1 MTKINIFLFKKERN
15 NKIKLVKQVLSRE
28 DKLIY
33 AINPAYE
40 VYLFQIRIKKKNVS
54 VYEVIKP
61 VSYTHLLLH
70 RHLHKGSADDQS
82 NETNK
87 PTGNHS
93 LVIH

>member
-1 MTKINIFLFKKERN
+1 MTKINIFLFKTQRN

-54 VYEVIKP
+54 VYEVIKH
-61 VSYTHLLLH
+61 YFQQNIYI
-70 RHLHKGSADDQS
+70 KFYKDQ
-82 NETNK
+82 EEYFLK
-87 PTGNHS
+87 
-93 LVIH
+93 IRI

>member
-54 VYEVIKP
+54 VYEVIKH
-61 VSYTHLLLH
+61 YFQQNIYI
-70 RHLHKGSADDQS
+70 KFYKDQ
-82 NETNK
+82 EEYFLK
-87 PTGNHS
+87 
-93 LVIH
+93 IRI

>member
-15 NKIKLVKQVLSRE
+15 NKIKLVKQVLSKE

-54 VYEVIKP
+54 VYEVIKH
-61 VSYTHLLLH
+61 YFQQKIYIRFYKEYFLII
-70 RHLHKGSADDQS
+70 R
-82 NETNK
+82 
-87 PTGNHS
+87 
-93 LVIH
+93 I

>member
-1 MTKINIFLFKKERN
+1 MTKINIFLFKTQRN

-54 VYEVIKP
+54 SMK
-61 VSYTHLLLH
+61 
-70 RHLHKGSADDQS
+70 
-82 NETNK
+82 
-87 PTGNHS
+87 
-93 LVIH
+93 

>member
-40 VYLFQIRIKKKNVS
+40 VYLFQMRIKKKNVS
-54 VYEVIKP
+54 SMK
-61 VSYTHLLLH
+61 
-70 RHLHKGSADDQS
+70 
-82 NETNK
+82 
-87 PTGNHS
+87 
-93 LVIH
+93 